1 MPQVFTSKE
10 NIGTLSKTSN
20 TIITLTPSRVTI
32 GGLQY
37 INLANVTINTG
48 TTGIGG
54 LDTGSIQANKVYN
67 VFAVPNSGFLGIVA
81 SLASAPN
88 GFSVYNKIGGFSTN
102 VSSEIYDVWKGD
114 KTLWQKKILS
124 ATYTTVGIN
133 TLGNLSFNN
142 LTIGKSYEVTIQGT
156 FKNSVIDNLHGELK
170 MKDGAVDIC
179 KSHVQN
185 SWNSSSSSSVFIA
198 TSTTLAAEVY
208 INIAGTQLL
217 GDGTSRKTYTIL
229 EELPSHAQTTQW
241 T

>member
-67 VFAVPNSGFLGIVA
+67 VFAVPNSGFLGIIA
-81 SLASAPN
+81 SLNSSPTGYSN
-88 GFSVYNKIGGFSTN
+88 FTKIGSFSTN
-102 VSSEIYDVWKGD
+102 GSSEVTSVWTGD
-114 KTLWQKKILS
+114 KTLWQKKVM
-124 ATYTTVGIN
+124 TTAN
-133 TLGNLSFNN
+133 TPSQMNFNGLGV
-142 LTIGKSYEVTIQGT
+142 GKSYKLSGQIECSDSSQTNANTEVW
-156 FKNSVIDNLHGELK
+156 FLADNG
-170 MKDGAVDIC
+170 G
-179 KSHVQN
+179 QN
-185 SWNSSSSSSVFIA
+185 IIHAMNYLSSSSGPISSTIFGVNTDVFIA
-198 TSTTLAAEVY
+198 SATTITCSKGGHNSMSGGGRSFLV
-208 INIAGTQLL
+208 
-217 GDGTSRKTYTIL
+217 L
-229 EELPSHAQTTQW
+229 EELINHEITTQW

>member
-67 VFAVPNSGFLGIVA
+67 VFAVPNSGFLGIIA
-81 SLASAPN
+81 SLNSSPTGYSN
-88 GFSVYNKIGGFSTN
+88 FTKIGSFSTN
-102 VSSEIYDVWKGD
+102 GSSEVTSVWTGD
-114 KTLWQKKILS
+114 KTLWQKKVM
-124 ATYTTVGIN
+124 TTNN
-133 TLGNLSFNN
+133 TPSQMNFNN
-142 LTIGKSYEVTIQGT
+142 LEIGKTYKVTCEVRFVLAIDAVCSITINYSGGT
-156 FKNSVIDNLHGELK
+156 ISIY
-170 MKDGAVDIC
+170 A
-179 KSHVQN
+179 QN
-185 SWNSSSSSSVFIA
+185 Y
-198 TSTTLAAEVY
+198 TSGGN
-208 INIAGTQLL
+208 IKIAGRSLIFTTTTTMLTFTQSSN
-217 GDGTSRKTYTIL
+217 TTAATHTYAIL
-229 EELPSHAQTTQW
+229 EELPLHEQITQW